1 MPGRGKLTRNCAAIA
16 WAKSYASCQSYQS
29 CFEAEPQLSIIPSPR
44 SPMND
49 DLQKRVAEAMRNP
62 QNLGE
67 LANADAVG
75 TVGNSDCG
83 EMLRMWVKFKEEKGR
98 KVIDRATFQSFGC
111 ETAIAVASLA
121 TELIR
126 GKTAEEAL
134 ALKTEELAGELGP
147 LPPMKIHC
155 AQLVEGALR
164 SALVPVQPEQNPE
177 AVPAAPRQAE
187 GSNLLDSFTK
197 PKSGKITFLPNPE

>member
-1 MPGRGKLTRNCAAIA
+1 
-16 WAKSYASCQSYQS
+16 
-29 CFEAEPQLSIIPSPR
+29 
-44 SPMND
+44 MND
-49 DLQKRVAEAMRNP
+49 DLQKRIAEAIRDP

-67 LANADAVG
+67 LADADAVG

-83 EMLRMWVKFKEEKGR
+83 EMLRLWVKFKQENGK

-121 TELIR
+121 TQLIR
-126 GKTAEEAL
+126 GKTPEEAL
-134 ALKTEELAGELGP
+134 AMKTEELAGELGP

-164 SALVPVQPEQNPE
+164 SALESDPAPAKGAAQTTQPQSGTSLLESFSKP
-177 AVPAAPRQAE
+177 QA
-187 GSNLLDSFTK
+187 
-197 PKSGKITFLPNPE
+197 GKITFLPQDEK

>member
-1 MPGRGKLTRNCAAIA
+1 
-16 WAKSYASCQSYQS
+16 
-29 CFEAEPQLSIIPSPR
+29 
-44 SPMND
+44 MNE
-49 DLQKRVAEAMRNP
+49 DLQKRIAEAIKNP

-67 LANADAVG
+67 LANADAIG
-75 TVGNSDCG
+75 TVGNSECG
-83 EMLRMWVKFKEEKGR
+83 EMLRMWVKFKDENGK

-126 GKTAEEAL
+126 GKTADEAL
-134 ALKTEELAGELGP
+134 SLKTEELAGELGP

-164 SALVPVQPEQNPE
+164 SALEPE
-177 AVPAAPRQAE
+177 AAKPKETVPSQPKGA
-187 GSNLLDSFTK
+187 SLLDSFTK
-197 PKSGKITFLPNPE
+197 PKSGGVKISFLPE

>member
-1 MPGRGKLTRNCAAIA
+1 MI
-16 WAKSYASCQSYQS
+16 S
-29 CFEAEPQLSIIPSPR
+29 
-44 SPMND
+44 MND
-49 DLQKRVAEAMRNP
+49 DLQKRITEALRNP
-62 QNLGE
+62 QNMGE
-67 LANADAVG
+67 LPNADAVG
-75 TVGNSDCG
+75 TVGNSECG
-83 EMLRMWVKFKEEKGR
+83 EMLRLWVKFKEQNGK

-155 AQLVEGALR
+155 AELVEGALR
-164 SALVPVQPEQNPE
+164 SAL
-177 AVPAAPRQAE
+177 APAAEKSQPTGDAPAPAP
-187 GSNLLDSFTK
+187 SSTLLDSFARPQDRAVKIVLLNEDK
-197 PKSGKITFLPNPE
+197 PKS

>member
-1 MPGRGKLTRNCAAIA
+1 
-16 WAKSYASCQSYQS
+16 
-29 CFEAEPQLSIIPSPR
+29 
-44 SPMND
+44 MND
-49 DLQKRVAEAMRNP
+49 DLQKRIAEAMRNP

-67 LANADAVG
+67 LPDADAVG

-83 EMLRMWVKFKEEKGR
+83 EMLRMWVKFKEQDGK

-121 TELIR
+121 TELVR
-126 GKTAEEAL
+126 GKTADEAL

-164 SALVPVQPEQNPE
+164 SALAPAPEPTRTATTSGATN
-177 AVPAAPRQAE
+177 APT
-187 GSNLLDSFTK
+187 LLDSFSS
-197 PKSGKITFLPNPE
+197 PKSGGVKLTFLEPEDDRPPGKA

>member
-1 MPGRGKLTRNCAAIA
+1 
-16 WAKSYASCQSYQS
+16 
-29 CFEAEPQLSIIPSPR
+29 
-44 SPMND
+44 MNEE
-49 DLQKRVAEAMRNP
+49 LQKRIAEAMRNP
-62 QNLGE
+62 QNMGE

-83 EMLRMWVKFKEEKGR
+83 EMLRMWVKFKEQNGK

-126 GKTAEEAL
+126 GKTPDEAL
-134 ALKTEELAGELGP
+134 SLKTEELAGELGP

-164 SALVPVQPEQNPE
+164 SALEPE
-177 AVPAAPRQAE
+177 AAKPATAEPAARQAT
-187 GSNLLDSFTK
+187 SASLLDNFTK
-197 PKSGKITFLPNPE
+197 PNSGSAKIHFLPE

>member
-1 MPGRGKLTRNCAAIA
+1 LKIV
-16 WAKSYASCQSYQS
+16 S
-29 CFEAEPQLSIIPSPR
+29 
-44 SPMND
+44 D
-49 DLQKRVAEAMRNP
+49 DLQKRIQAALANP
-62 QNLGE
+62 QNMGE
-67 LANADAVG
+67 LANADRIG
-75 TVGNSDCG
+75 TVGNADCG
-83 EMLRMWVKFKEEKGR
+83 EMLRLWVRFKEQNGK

-126 GKTAEEAL
+126 GKTADEAL

-164 SALVPVQPEQNPE
+164 SALEPQSAE
-177 AVPAAPRQAE
+177 AKIEKLPAPGS
-187 GSNLLDSFTK
+187 GSNLLDSFSR
-197 PKSGKITFLPNPE
+197 PKEGVKLTFLDEGNKS

>member
-1 MPGRGKLTRNCAAIA
+1 
-16 WAKSYASCQSYQS
+16 
-29 CFEAEPQLSIIPSPR
+29 
-44 SPMND
+44 MND
-49 DLQKRVAEAMRNP
+49 DLQKRIQDALANP
-62 QNLGE
+62 QNMGE

-83 EMLRMWVKFKEEKGR
+83 EMLRLWVKFKQQDGK
-98 KVIDRATFQSFGC
+98 KIIDRATFQSFGC

-134 ALKTEELAGELGP
+134 SLKTEELAGELGP

-164 SALVPVQPEQNPE
+164 AALSPQAESCPKPVASDRPKDSS
-177 AVPAAPRQAE
+177 AAPT
-187 GSNLLDSFTK
+187 LLDSFSRPTGGK
-197 PKSGKITFLPNPE
+197 KITFLDEAT

>member
-1 MPGRGKLTRNCAAIA
+1 
-16 WAKSYASCQSYQS
+16 
-29 CFEAEPQLSIIPSPR
+29 
-44 SPMND
+44 MND
-49 DLQKRVAEAMRNP
+49 DLQKRIQQAMANP
-62 QNLGE
+62 QNVGE
-67 LANADAVG
+67 MADADSVG

-83 EMLRMWVKFKEEKGR
+83 EMLRMWVKFREEGGR
-98 KVIDRATFQSFGC
+98 KVIDKASFQSFGC

-134 ALKTEELAGELGP
+134 SLKTEELAGELGP

-164 SALVPVQPEQNPE
+164 SALNPE
-177 AVPAAPRQAE
+177 PAPQPGPAPATAPT
-187 GSNLLDSFTK
+187 LLDSVSGAK
-197 PKSGKITFLPNPE
+197 PAGLKVVFLDESNDAGNSSPQG

>member
-1 MPGRGKLTRNCAAIA
+1 
-16 WAKSYASCQSYQS
+16 
-29 CFEAEPQLSIIPSPR
+29 
-44 SPMND
+44 MNE
-49 DLQKRVAEAMRNP
+49 DLQKKITEALRNP
-62 QNLGE
+62 QNIGE
-67 LANADAVG
+67 LPDADAIG

-83 EMLRMWVKFKEEKGR
+83 EMLRMWIKFKEQNGK

-126 GKTAEEAL
+126 GKTAAEAL
-134 ALKTEELAGELGP
+134 SLKTEELAGELGP

-164 SALVPVQPEQNPE
+164 SALQPEQTTPL
-177 AVPAAPRQAE
+177 PALAP
-187 GSNLLDSFTK
+187 STPSLLDSFTAPK
-197 PKSGKITFLPNPE
+197 PGTIKINFLPQTPDKK

>member
-1 MPGRGKLTRNCAAIA
+1 MCPLAAVVLTAAWLLSVPAANTQAQSPLQVPSDQTPNISDQKLDAAADSALPGV
-16 WAKSYASCQSYQS
+16 
-29 CFEAEPQLSIIPSPR
+29 PR
-44 SPMND
+44 
-49 DLQKRVAEAMRNP
+49 
-62 QNLGE
+62 
-67 LANADAVG
+67 
-75 TVGNSDCG
+75 
-83 EMLRMWVKFKEEKGR
+83 EMLRMWVKFKEDKGR

-134 ALKTEELAGELGP
+134 ALRTEELAGELGP

-164 SALVPVQPEQNPE
+164 SALAPGKAEPDRTLTP
-177 AVPAAPRQAE
+177 PAAP
-187 GSNLLDSFTK
+187 SLLETFTN
-197 PKSGKITFLPNPE
+197 PKVGGLKITFLPKS

>member
-1 MPGRGKLTRNCAAIA
+1 MT
-16 WAKSYASCQSYQS
+16 
-29 CFEAEPQLSIIPSPR
+29 
-44 SPMND
+44 D
-49 DLQKRVAEAMRNP
+49 DLQKRIQAALANP
-62 QNLGE
+62 QNMGE
-67 LANADAVG
+67 MAGADSVG
-75 TVGNSDCG
+75 TVGNADCG
-83 EMLRMWVKFKEEKGR
+83 EMLRLWVKFKEQNGR

-134 ALKTEELAGELGP
+134 AMKTEELAGELGP

-164 SALVPVQPEQNPE
+164 SALEPESKKEDSSSQKT
-177 AVPAAPRQAE
+177 
-187 GSNLLDSFTK
+187 GSTLLDNFSK
-197 PKSGKITFLPNPE
+197 PKEGVKLTFLDEDNKS

>member
-1 MPGRGKLTRNCAAIA
+1 
-16 WAKSYASCQSYQS
+16 
-29 CFEAEPQLSIIPSPR
+29 
-44 SPMND
+44 MNEN
-49 DLQKRVAEAMRNP
+49 LQKRISEAMRNP
-62 QNLGE
+62 QNMGE
-67 LANADAVG
+67 LAGADAVG

-83 EMLRMWVKFKEEKGR
+83 EMLRLWVKFKEENGK

-126 GKTAEEAL
+126 GKTPDEAL
-134 ALKTEELAGELGP
+134 SLKTEELAGELGP

-164 SALVPVQPEQNPE
+164 SALEPESAVPKSAETVQP
-177 AVPAAPRQAE
+177 AKQATTAT
-187 GSNLLDSFTK
+187 LLDSFAK
-197 PKSGKITFLPNPE
+197 PKEGGMKITFLEGEDQA

>member
-1 MPGRGKLTRNCAAIA
+1 
-16 WAKSYASCQSYQS
+16 
-29 CFEAEPQLSIIPSPR
+29 
-44 SPMND
+44 MND
-49 DLQKRVAEAMRNP
+49 DLQKRIQQAIANP

-67 LANADAVG
+67 MANADAVG

-83 EMLRMWVKFKEEKGR
+83 EMLRMWVKFRDEGGR
-98 KVIDRATFQSFGC
+98 KVIDKATFQSFGC

-126 GKTAEEAL
+126 GKTAQEAL
-134 ALKTEELAGELGP
+134 SLKTEELAGELGP

-164 SALVPVQPEQNPE
+164 SALETKP
-177 AVPAAPRQAE
+177 AVPAAPAPTAPTLAPTLR
-187 GSNLLDSFTK
+187 DSFGDSR
-197 PKSGKITFLPNPE
+197 PAGVRVVFLEPDDKSSDAGKIA

>member
-1 MPGRGKLTRNCAAIA
+1 
-16 WAKSYASCQSYQS
+16 
-29 CFEAEPQLSIIPSPR
+29 
-44 SPMND
+44 MND
-49 DLQKRVAEAMRNP
+49 DLQKKISDAIANP
-62 QNLGE
+62 QNMGE
-67 LANADAVG
+67 LANADAIG
-75 TVGNSDCG
+75 TVGSSDCG
-83 EMLRMWVKFKEEKGR
+83 EMLRMWVKFKDVNGR

-134 ALKTEELAGELGP
+134 SLKTEELAGELGP

-164 SALVPVQPEQNPE
+164 SALEPQCAEVKPVTSQP
-177 AVPAAPRQAE
+177 V
-187 GSNLLDSFTK
+187 GTTLLDSFSK
-197 PKSGKITFLPNPE
+197 PKEGIKITFLD

>member
-1 MPGRGKLTRNCAAIA
+1 MKT
-16 WAKSYASCQSYQS
+16 
-29 CFEAEPQLSIIPSPR
+29 
-44 SPMND
+44 
-49 DLQKRVAEAMRNP
+49 DLEKRIAEAMRNP

-67 LANADAVG
+67 LADADAVG

-83 EMLRMWVKFKEEKGR
+83 EMLRLWVKFKEQNGK

-126 GKTAEEAL
+126 GKTREEAL
-134 ALKTEELAGELGP
+134 SLKTEELAGELGP

-164 SALVPVQPEQNPE
+164 SALD
-177 AVPAAPRQAE
+177 AGA
-187 GSNLLDSFTK
+187 GSPGPL
-197 PKSGKITFLPNPE
+197 PGGSGDNV

>member
-1 MPGRGKLTRNCAAIA
+1 
-16 WAKSYASCQSYQS
+16 
-29 CFEAEPQLSIIPSPR
+29 
-44 SPMND
+44 MNE
-49 DLQKRVAEAMRNP
+49 DLQKRITEAMRNP
-62 QNLGE
+62 QNMGE
-67 LANADAVG
+67 LEGADSVG
-75 TVGNSDCG
+75 TVGNAECG
-83 EMLRMWVKFKEEKGR
+83 EMLRMWVKFKQQDGR

-134 ALKTEELAGELGP
+134 SLKTEELAGELGP

-164 SALVPVQPEQNPE
+164 SALEPSAKAAET
-177 AVPAAPRQAE
+177 AAPQPA
-187 GSNLLDSFTK
+187 SASLLDSFTK
-197 PKSGKITFLPNPE
+197 PKSGGAKINFLPE

>member
-1 MPGRGKLTRNCAAIA
+1 
-16 WAKSYASCQSYQS
+16 
-29 CFEAEPQLSIIPSPR
+29 
-44 SPMND
+44 MND
-49 DLQKRVAEAMRNP
+49 DLHQRIQAALANP
-62 QNLGE
+62 QNMGE
-67 LANADAVG
+67 LANADRIG
-75 TVGNSDCG
+75 TVGNADCG
-83 EMLRMWVKFKEEKGR
+83 EMLRLWVKFKEQNGR
-98 KVIDRATFQSFGC
+98 RIIDRATFQSFGC

-164 SALVPVQPEQNPE
+164 SALEPQKAAP
-177 AVPAAPRQAE
+177 APAAPA
-187 GSNLLDSFTK
+187 NAPTLLDSFSK
-197 PKSGKITFLPNPE
+197 PKEGGVKLTFLD